1 MLSTLHSFSAVYH
14 WWLLLSQ
21 LPVTVALSTP
31 QHFAVVL
38 FGVPVCT
45 SPLLFYQSTAG
56 DWLEG
61 YMHGYGTYHFGN
73 GDRYSGDWREG
84 SRHGKGDYTFRNGC
98 RYSGELFGVQLSIS
112 CVYIRPGVVWWVLSR
127 LLR

>member
-14 WWLLLSQ
+14 GWLLLSQ

-31 QHFAVVL
+31 LHFAVVL

-45 SPLLFYQSTAG
+45 SPLLFYPPTAG

-61 YMHGYGTYHFGN
+61 YMHGYGTYNFGN

-98 RYSGELFGVQLSIS
+98 RYSGE
-112 CVYIRPGVVWWVLSR
+112 YPAP
-127 LLR
+127 